1 MPVKNPLRLLM
12 DCLSDNKFQD
22 VADVRYI
29 KADNQE
35 QIVISFREGKNP
47 DEDMEIEEWF
57 EQNEPRTNKRNT
69 SR

>member
-1 MPVKNPLRLLM
+1 M
-12 DCLSDNKFQD
+12 DCLADNKFQD
-22 VADVRYI
+22 VADVTYI

-57 EQNEPRTNKRNT
+57 EQNEPRTNKGNT